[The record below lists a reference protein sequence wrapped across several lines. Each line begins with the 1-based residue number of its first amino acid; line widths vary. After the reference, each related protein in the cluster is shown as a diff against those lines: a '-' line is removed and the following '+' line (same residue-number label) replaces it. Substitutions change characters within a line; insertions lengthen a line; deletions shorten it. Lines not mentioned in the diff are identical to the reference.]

1 MELIRP
7 DTNFDFVGKRNIAII
22 ASCLLILAGI
32 VSLVVKGGPA
42 YGIDFAGGTLVQIK
56 FTQDTSAGQIRE
68 ALQDLDLRGVTIQQF
83 GTQANEF
90 LVRTQ
95 ESSASLEGL
104 SSKVQA
110 SLEKSY
116 GAGKVEVRRTEMVGP
131 QVGKDLRNQGV
142 QALLVAIAGMLV
154 YVSFR
159 FEFRF
164 GVGAVIALAH
174 DVLVTLAAFSLL
186 NREIDLTV
194 VAAFLTIIGYSV
206 NDTVVICDRIR
217 ENRGKHPKEG
227 LIPLINRSINET
239 LSRTIMTSGV
249 TLLAVLA
256 LYFLGGSVIQNFA
269 LAMLIGM
276 VAGVYSTIFIA
287 SPVIIY
293 WENFKTRKTAA
304 VE

>member
-7 DTNFDFVGKRNIAII
+7 DTNFDFVGKRNIAIV
-22 ASCLLILAGI
+22 ASLVLILAGI
-32 VSLVVKGGPA
+32 VSLVIKGGPA

-56 FTQDTSAGQIRE
+56 FTQDTSAAQVRE
-68 ALQDLDLRGVTIQQF
+68 ALQELDLRGVTIQQF
-83 GTQANEF
+83 GGQANEF

-95 ESSASLEGL
+95 ESSTSLEGL
-104 SSKVQA
+104 STKVQA
-110 SLEKSY
+110 ALEKTY
-116 GAGKVEVRRTEMVGP
+116 GTGKVETRRTEMVGP
-131 QVGKDLRNQGV
+131 QVGKDLRNKGL

-154 YVSFR
+154 YITFR

-174 DVLVTLAAFSLL
+174 DVLVTLAIFSLF
-186 NREIDLTV
+186 NKEIDLTV
-194 VAAFLTIIGYSV
+194 VAALLTIIGYSV

-217 ENRGKHPKEG
+217 ENMGKHHKED
-227 LIPLINRSINET
+227 IIHLINRSVNET

-249 TLLAVLA
+249 TLLSVIA
-256 LYFLGGSVIQNFA
+256 LYVFGGSVIQNFA

-293 WENFKTRKTAA
+293 WENFKARKTAA
-304 VE
+304 VK

>member
-1 MELIRP
+1 MEIIRP
-7 DTNFDFVGKRNIAII
+7 DTNFDFVGKRNIAIV

-32 VSLVVKGGPA
+32 VSLIIKGGPA

-56 FTQDTSAGQIRE
+56 FAEDTSAAQVRE
-68 ALQDLDLRGVTIQQF
+68 ALGELDLQGVTIQQF
-83 GTQANEF
+83 GTGADEY

-104 SSKVQA
+104 SSRIL
-110 SLEKSY
+110 SELEKSY
-116 GAGKVEVRRTEMVGP
+116 GAGKVDVRRTEMVGP
-131 QVGKDLRNQGV
+131 QVGNDLRNQGLM
-142 QALLVAIAGMLV
+142 ALLVAIAGMLV

-164 GVGAVIALAH
+164 GVGAVVALAH
-174 DVLVTLAAFSLL
+174 DVLVTLALFSLF
-186 NREIDLTV
+186 NKEIDLTV

-217 ENRGKHPKEG
+217 ENRGKHPKEE
-227 LIPLINRSINET
+227 LAPLINRSINET

-249 TLLAVLA
+249 TLLAVFA
-256 LYFLGGSVIQNFA
+256 LYFFGGSVIQNFA
-269 LAMLIGM
+269 LALLIGM

-287 SPVIIY
+287 SPVLIS
-293 WENFKTRKTAA
+293 WENFRARKSAA

>member
-7 DTNFDFVGKRNIAII
+7 DTNFDFVGKRNIAIV
-22 ASCLLILAGI
+22 ASCVLILAGI
-32 VSLVVKGGPA
+32 VSLVIKGGPA

-56 FTQDTSAGQIRE
+56 FTQDTSAAQIRE
-68 ALQDLDLRGVTIQQF
+68 SLQELDLRGVTIQQF
-83 GTQANEF
+83 GGQANEF

-104 SSKVQA
+104 SSKIQA
-110 SLEKSY
+110 ALEKSY
-116 GAGKVEVRRTEMVGP
+116 GPGKVEVRRTEMVGP
-131 QVGKDLRNQGV
+131 QVGKDLRNKGL

-154 YVSFR
+154 YITFR

-174 DVLVTLAAFSLL
+174 DVLVTLAVFSLF
-186 NREIDLTV
+186 NKEIDLTV
-194 VAAFLTIIGYSV
+194 VAALLTIIGYSV

-217 ENRGKHPKEG
+217 ENMGKHHKED
-227 LIPLINRSINET
+227 LIHLINRSVNET

-249 TLLAVLA
+249 TLLSVIA
-256 LYFLGGSVIQNFA
+256 LYVFGGSVIQNFA

-293 WENFKTRKTAA
+293 WENFRARKTAA

>member
-7 DTNFDFVGKRNIAII
+7 DTNFDFVGKRNIAIV
-22 ASCLLILAGI
+22 ASLVLILAGI
-32 VSLVVKGGPA
+32 VSLVIKGGPA

-56 FTQDTSAGQIRE
+56 FTQDTSAAQVRE

-83 GTQANEF
+83 GGQANEF

-95 ESSASLEGL
+95 ESSTSLEGL

-110 SLEKSY
+110 SLEKTY
-116 GAGKVEVRRTEMVGP
+116 GAGQVEVRRTEMVGP
-131 QVGKDLRNQGV
+131 QVGKDLRNKGL

-154 YVSFR
+154 YITFR

-174 DVLVTLAAFSLL
+174 DVLVTLAIFSLF
-186 NREIDLTV
+186 NKEIDLTV
-194 VAAFLTIIGYSV
+194 VAALLTIIGYSV

-217 ENRGKHPKEG
+217 ENMGKHPKEN
-227 LIPLINRSINET
+227 LIHLINRSVNET

-249 TLLAVLA
+249 TLLSVFA
-256 LYFLGGSVIQNFA
+256 LYVFGGSVIQNFA

-293 WENFKTRKTAA
+293 WENFKARKTAA
-304 VE
+304 LE